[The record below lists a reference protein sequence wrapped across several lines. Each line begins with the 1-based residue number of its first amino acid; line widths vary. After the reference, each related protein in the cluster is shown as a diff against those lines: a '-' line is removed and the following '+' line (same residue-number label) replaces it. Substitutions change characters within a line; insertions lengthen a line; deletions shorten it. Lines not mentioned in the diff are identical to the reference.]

1 MLFRSIGVANEA
13 AAEIVPT
20 SLSEPAKT
28 AVLLNKAETVAAD
41 AEDNCK
47 FFVRSIPAETVAEVA
62 MLEASD
68 VNNDA
73 DAETDPIS
81 EIDPDR
87 LSVLLK
93 LELVVAEADI
103 AVDRLDAVERFAETV
118 ATVVKLPA
126 RDSINP
132 ASADTEPT
140 SFIDPARY
148 VVLLNEAE
156 TVVAALT
163 DADKLSAFD
172 IADTT
177 TPDVAELPARDVVC
191 DSVAEIGR
199 AHV

>member
-1 MLFRSIGVANEA
+1 MLFRSVAADVTDDCKFSVIERFAETVVAIEMLAAIGVANEA

-140 SFIDPARY
+140 SFIDP
-148 VVLLNEAE
+148 
-156 TVVAALT
+156 
-163 DADKLSAFD
+163 
-172 IADTT
+172 
-177 TPDVAELPARDVVC
+177 
-191 DSVAEIGR
+191 EIGR